1 MEAKDSGKCRE
12 QDKESTENNT
22 GKDLVKRQDALD
34 KPSTRDSRTVAYP
47 DRKKWGRVLNQIL
60 DTNNK
65 SKERPDSPE
74 KDYDFSSMD
83 TNFSSVSEDETDELE
98 EMMQKIRFKCFS
110 QHSLTSSSA
119 HTRATSTGS
128 IKTKAINGELAQF
141 GLADVKV
148 NDLDIDRVKSF
159 NFSFT

>member
-1 MEAKDSGKCRE
+1 MEAKDSAKCRE
-12 QDKESTENNT
+12 QDKECIQNNT
-22 GKDLVKRQDALD
+22 GKSGGKRQAALD
-34 KPSTRDSRTVAYP
+34 KYSTRDSGTVSYP

-60 DTNNK
+60 DTNNR

-83 TNFSSVSEDETDELE
+83 TNFSSVSEDEADELE
-98 EMMQKIRFKCFS
+98 EMMQKIRIKCFS

-119 HTRATSTGS
+119 HTRTTLTRS
-128 IKTKAINGELAQF
+128 IQTKAINGELVQH

-148 NDLDIDRVKSF
+148 NDLDVDKVKSLKY
-159 NFSFT
+159 SFT